1 MQVIVYST
9 TTCPYCKSLKDY
21 LKEKN
26 IVFTEKL
33 VDVDETAKTEMSALS
48 NGFFG
53 VPFITITKDDGTKES
68 IVGFD
73 KGRLNSLFGI
83 Q

>member
-53 VPFITITKDDGTKES
+53 VPFISITKDDGTKES